1 MLAPQLS
8 RLGSPV
14 EPQAVN
20 SLQPREEEVFRARG
34 VLRRRV
40 RAREY
45 DKNRKNS
52 AGACHPPTRLDHEAA
67 NDAKTA
73 RRVVGLVG
81 RMDQQLW
88 GGIRRR
94 RRGRKLHAAAMVRC
108 LTYRKARYAALAHGA
123 LRARDGVDS
132 MRPCA
137 LQGSNNALSSCASP
151 IECCATIS
159 LKESV
164 PHLSQHPNELGDC
177 IRD

>member
-1 MLAPQLS
+1 MRGAS
-8 RLGSPV
+8 CADVSAHGSTI
-14 EPQAVN
+14 
-20 SLQPREEEVFRARG
+20 RTART
-34 VLRRRV
+34 VPV
-40 RAREY
+40 RAI
-45 DKNRKNS
+45 
-52 AGACHPPTRLDHEAA
+52 HPPVCDHEAA

-94 RRGRKLHAAAMVRC
+94 RRGRKLHAGAMVRC